1 MATTTNY
8 SWTTPNDTD
17 LVKDGAAAIR
27 TLGSSIDTT
36 TKNLN
41 PQTTTG
47 ALAYRS
53 ATANVNT
60 ALPIG
65 STGNVLTVA
74 GGVPTWAAPAAGKI
88 VQVVSTTKTDSFS
101 SSTADAFTD
110 ITGMSVAITPTL
122 ATSKVLVFVDL
133 STGCTYNNV
142 VLGWRIVRD
151 STAIAI
157 GDAAG
162 NRTRT
167 TNADI
172 GGDFNG
178 QLTSAAHFLD
188 APATTSALTYKLQ
201 FYIDTGTFYLN
212 RSPNDT
218 DTAALFRTVSSI
230 TVMEIGA

>member
-8 SWTTPNDTD
+8 SWTTPDDTS

-27 TLGSSIDTT
+27 SLGSSIDTT

-41 PQTTTG
+41 PATTLG
-47 ALAYRS
+47 DIQYRS
-53 ATANVNT
+53 STANTNT
-60 ALPIG
+60 RLPIG

-101 SSTADAFTD
+101 SSTLDVFTD
-110 ITGMSVAITPTL
+110 ITGMSVAITPTS
-122 ATSKVLVFVDL
+122 ATSQVLVFVDL
-133 STGCTYNNV
+133 STACTYNNT
-142 VLGWRIVRD
+142 VLGWRIVRN
-151 STAIAI
+151 STAIAV

-162 NRTRT
+162 NRSRA

-188 APATTSALTYKLQ
+188 SPATTSALTYKLQ
-201 FYIDTGTFYLN
+201 FLIDVGTFYLN

-218 DTAALFRTVSSI
+218 DGANIFRTVSSI